1 MNIIEKAKK
10 TVKENKKVI
19 IGAGVAVGAIASAT
33 VGYLYGVRTTNERW
47 SEICNLAAFGDEVV
61 KLTYRPTGD
70 KYDMVLTKVVEEV
83 VVEI

>member
-19 IGAGVAVGAIASAT
+19 IAAAVGTVAGVSAGI
-33 VGYLYGVRTTNERW
+33 GYLCGVRATNNRW
-47 SEICNLAAFGDEVV
+47 SDICNLAAFGDEVV